1 MRRPF
6 ADWLPETFVCSFEQ
20 HLAPA
25 ATVARLRPEDGG
37 LGVELPDGRRLVR
50 CVRCDV
56 WLQTT
61 PEHPASET
69 LPPLDELDIPKRGR
83 ALRDSLILKAIA
95 IDRGLH
101 AIVFTSFA
109 ILLFYVD
116 RHLGGAK
123 TSATALLR
131 ALESVIGD
139 TGQGTSHNFVVR
151 ELQRFLNLN
160 SSTLAILIGTA
171 VLYAVVESIE
181 AVGLWRERRWAEYLT
196 AIATA
201 GFLPFEIKAL
211 IDRVTVLRVATLLI
225 NLAILFWLV
234 WRKRLFGVRGGV
246 ESDAEIDREQVFGP
260 PRPIHGEVGPPPE
273 SRLAGREELTPAA
286 PVSPPARSPSA

>member
-37 LGVELPDGRRLVR
+37 LGIELPDGRRLVR

-56 WLQTT
+56 WLQAKP
-61 PEHPASET
+61 PEHPTSDT
-69 LPPLDELDIPKRGR
+69 LPPLDELHIPKRGR

-95 IDRGLH
+95 VDRALH
-101 AIVFTSFA
+101 AIAFTLFA

-116 RHLGGAK
+116 RHLVGAK
-123 TSATALLR
+123 SNVTALLK
-131 ALESVIGD
+131 ALEGVIGD
-139 TGQGTSHNFVVR
+139 TGQGTSHNFIVR

-160 SSTLAILIGTA
+160 SSTLAILIGTSI
-171 VLYAVVESIE
+171 VYAVVESVE
-181 AVGLWRERRWAEYLT
+181 AVGLWKEKRWAEYLT

-211 IDRVTVLRVATLLI
+211 MDRVTVLRVATLIL
-225 NLAILFWLV
+225 NLAILIWLV
-234 WRKRLFGVRGGV
+234 WRKRLFGLNGGRAATAPDV
-246 ESDAEIDREQVFGP
+246 LDPTELLAP
-260 PRPIHGEVGPPPE
+260 PTSEPVAARP
-273 SRLAGREELTPAA
+273 R
-286 PVSPPARSPSA
+286 